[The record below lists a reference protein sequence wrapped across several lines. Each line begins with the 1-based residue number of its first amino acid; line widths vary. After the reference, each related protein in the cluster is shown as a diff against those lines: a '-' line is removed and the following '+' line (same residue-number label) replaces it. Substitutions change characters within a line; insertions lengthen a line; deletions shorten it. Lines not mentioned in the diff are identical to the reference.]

1 MSTKPWVVPWD
12 PTYNSQSNPVP
23 EDVVLPWLGD
33 PTVTDFP
40 PVITSD
46 TPPIAP
52 APATPTTHAAVPTG
66 SLGSV
71 LEQELEA
78 AVSAAQKAAT
88 AAVEAKVI
96 AALKN
101 AVPEA
106 PAAPTLEPQDVTNAA
121 ARGRALRSLLYGL
134 GLTIFWALV
143 TAIGDAVSGG
153 QVDFFTKTGWI
164 SVATL
169 AAGTIAHAVLSY
181 VGRIKFAP
189 NSPE

>member
-1 MSTKPWVVPWD
+1 MSTKPWVAPWD
-12 PTYNSQSNPVP
+12 PTYDSQSNLVP
-23 EDVVLPWLGD
+23 EDVVLPWPQE

-40 PVITSD
+40 PVVAP
-46 TPPIAP
+46 TPTPT
-52 APATPTTHAAVPTG
+52 APATHAATPTG
-66 SLGSV
+66 NLGSV

-78 AVSAAQKAAT
+78 AVAAAQKAAT
-88 AAVEAKVI
+88 AEVEAKVI

-101 AVPEA
+101 AIPVA
-106 PAAPTLEPQDVTNAA
+106 PDAPTLEPQDVTSAA
-121 ARGRALRSLLYGL
+121 ARGRALRTLFYGL
-134 GLTIFWALV
+134 GLTVFWALV
-143 TAIGDAVSGG
+143 TAVGDAVSGG